1 MNKLFFAGLAMWA
14 SMANVFAQSPWTK
27 EKGKGYAQVGYNTI
41 LPTNVFFSNNTEQKY
56 TNRLVYD
63 NNIQAFGEYGIT
75 DKLTVIAAVNA
86 KYVATGDIVD
96 IPSDALAEERPPA
109 LVLPAGQKF
118 GLGNSYISAKYRL
131 YNKGWVVSAQG
142 DVMLPSAKPDTVTFL
157 ATGFDAWG
165 FAPSVSVGNA
175 GNKWYAF
182 ANAGVNFRTGAFS
195 HEWAATAEYGYK
207 IKSVY
212 LIANLHARYS
222 LNNQPSPDF
231 LHTGLSVNQQNY
243 LAFGLKAFI
252 PFTEN
257 LGINLS
263 AFGAALSNNVQSAPS
278 FGASVFYKW

>member
-1 MNKLFFAGLAMWA
+1 MNKLFFAALAMWA
-14 SMANVFAQSPWTK
+14 SMANLFAQSPWAK
-27 EKGKGYAQVGYNTI
+27 EKGEGYAQAGYNII
-41 LPTNVFFSNNTEQKY
+41 LPTNRMFLDNTGLKY
-56 TNRLVYD
+56 TNRTVYD
-63 NNIQAFGEYGIT
+63 NNIQAYGEYGLV
-75 DKLTVIAAVNA
+75 KNLTIMAAVNA

-109 LVLPAGQKF
+109 LVLPSGKKW
-118 GLGNSYISAKYRL
+118 GLGNSYIGGKYQL
-131 YNKGWVVSAQG
+131 YSKGITVSANFMT
-142 DVMLPSAKPDTVTFL
+142 MLPSAKPDTITAL

-165 FAPSVSVGNA
+165 FAPSLSAGSA

-207 IKSVY
+207 IKSAY
-212 LIANLHARYS
+212 LIANMHARYS

-231 LHTGLSVNQQNY
+231 LHTGLGVNQQNY

-252 PFTEN
+252 PFTKN

-263 AFGAALSNNVQSAPS
+263 AFGAFLGNNVQAAPS